1 MRNRKG
7 KWENRKNDDNPITQ
21 SNSSERC
28 IYSFFFYL
36 GSSSTRLI
44 QDYVL
49 FIKITIMG
57 VCRNKVGYPG
67 SPILWR

>member
-1 MRNRKG
+1 MMTIQLP
-7 KWENRKNDDNPITQ
+7 NPTHQ
-21 SNSSERC
+21 SDVY
-28 IYSFFFYL
+28 IPFFFYL

-67 SPILWR
+67 SPIL